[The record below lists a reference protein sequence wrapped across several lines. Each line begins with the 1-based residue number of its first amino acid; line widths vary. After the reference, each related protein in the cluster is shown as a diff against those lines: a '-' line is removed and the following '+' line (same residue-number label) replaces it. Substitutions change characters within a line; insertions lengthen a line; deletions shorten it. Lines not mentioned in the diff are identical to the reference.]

1 MRDASYEFLKRLL
14 STPGPSGNEGAAAGV
29 WREEARGFA
38 EVRGDRMGNSFA
50 TLNAGGSP
58 KVMLS
63 GHIDEIGVIVT
74 HIDEKGL
81 VRFSGVGGWDP
92 QVLVGQRVRLQTQSG
107 EVVGV
112 VGKKAIHVMEPE
124 ERKKVSD
131 IKSLWID
138 IGAKDADEAKGIVR
152 VGDAGVVDQ
161 DLLELPN
168 DRIASRALDNRMG
181 AFVVLEALR
190 LLSEEEGVNA
200 EVVAVASVQEEIG
213 LYGARGAAFGL
224 DPDAAIAVDV
234 THATDTPGVSKNENG
249 DHALGSGPVIKRATN
264 LSPIVSEGLI
274 AAAEE
279 AGISY
284 TLEADSR
291 STGTDADAIQFT
303 RAGIAT
309 GLVSVP
315 NRYMHSPNEM
325 VDLGDLE
332 ECARLI
338 SVYIKGLGRTR
349 TSSASVNERAASG
362 PHPWSRPRFCSRS
375 SFSGPTSR
383 R

>member
-14 STPGPSGNEGAAAGV
+14 STPGPSGNEGVAARV
-29 WREEARGFA
+29 WREEAGGFA
-38 EVRGDRMGNSFA
+38 ELRGDRMGNSFA
-50 TLNAGGSP
+50 TLNPGGSP

-63 GHIDEIGVIVT
+63 GHIDEIGLIVT

-81 VRFSGVGGWDP
+81 VRFTGVGGWDP
-92 QVLVGQRVRLQTQSG
+92 QVLVGQRVRIQASDG
-107 EVVGV
+107 EVMGV
-112 VGKKAIHVMEPE
+112 IGKKAIHVMEPE
-124 ERKKVSD
+124 ERKKVSE

-138 IGAKDADEAKGIVR
+138 IGARDGDEAKGMVR
-152 VGDAGVVDQ
+152 VGDVGVVDQ

-168 DRIASRALDNRMG
+168 DRVASRSLDNRMG

-249 DHALGSGPVIKRATN
+249 DHALGSGPVIKRASN
-264 LSPIVSEGLI
+264 LSPIVSDGLI
-274 AAAEE
+274 AAAERE
-279 AGISY
+279 GIPF

-291 STGTDADAIQFT
+291 STGTDADAIQFQ
-303 RAGIAT
+303 RAGVAT
-309 GLVSVP
+309 GLVSCP
-315 NRYMHSPNEM
+315 NRYMHSPNEI
-325 VDLGDLE
+325 VDLSDLE
-332 ECARLI
+332 NCARLI
-338 SVYIKGLGRTR
+338 SAYVKGLDEGTDFVR
-349 TSSASVNERAASG
+349 
-362 PHPWSRPRFCSRS
+362 
-375 SFSGPTSR
+375 
-383 R
+383 

>member
-1 MRDASYEFLKRLL
+1 MRDASYEFLQRLL
-14 STPGPSGNEGAAAGV
+14 STPGPSGNEGVAAKV
-29 WREEARGFA
+29 WREEAQAFA

-58 KVMLS
+58 RVMLS
-63 GHIDEIGVIVT
+63 GHIDEIGLMVT

-81 VRFSGVGGWDP
+81 LRFTGVGGWDP
-92 QVLVGQRVRLQTQSG
+92 QVLVGQRVRVQTENG
-107 EVVGV
+107 EVAGV
-112 VGKKAIHVMEPE
+112 IGKKAIHIMEPE
-124 ERKKVSD
+124 ERKKISE

-138 IGAKDADEAKGIVR
+138 VGAKDGDEAKGMIR
-152 VGDAGVVDQ
+152 VGDVGVLDQ
-161 DLLELPN
+161 DLLELLN
-168 DRIASRALDNRMG
+168 GRIASRSLDNRMG

-190 LLSEEEGVNA
+190 LLSEEEGVDA

-224 DPDAAIAVDV
+224 DPVAAIAVDV

-274 AAAEE
+274 AAAQE
-279 AGISY
+279 AGIAY

-309 GLVSVP
+309 GLVSAP
-315 NRYMHSPNEM
+315 NRYMHSPNEI

-332 ECARLI
+332 DCARLI
-338 SVYIKGLGRTR
+338 SAYVQKLDANTDFVR
-349 TSSASVNERAASG
+349 
-362 PHPWSRPRFCSRS
+362 
-375 SFSGPTSR
+375 
-383 R
+383 

>member
-1 MRDASYEFLKRLL
+1 MRDASYEFLKQLL
-14 STPGPSGNEGAAAGV
+14 QTPGPSGNEETVASI
-29 WREEARGFA
+29 WREQARDFA

-50 TLNAGGSP
+50 TLNGGGSP

-63 GHIDEIGVIVT
+63 GHVDEIGLMVT
-74 HIDEKGL
+74 HIDESGL
-81 VRFSGVGGWDP
+81 LRFSGVGGWDP
-92 QVLVGQRVRLQTQSG
+92 QVLVGQRVLLQTKNG
-107 EVVGV
+107 EVPGV
-112 VGKKAIHVMEPE
+112 IGKKAIHVMEAD
-124 ERKKVSD
+124 ERKKVSE

-138 IGAKDADEAKGIVR
+138 IGAKDRDESKERVR
-152 VGDAGVVDQ
+152 VGDVAVVDQ
-161 DLLELPN
+161 DVVELPN
-168 DRIASRALDNRMG
+168 GRIASRSLDNRMG
-181 AFVVLEALR
+181 AFVVLEAVR
-190 LLSEEEGVNA
+190 LLSEEEGLAA

-234 THATDTPGVSKNENG
+234 THATDTPGIPKNEHG

-274 AAAEE
+274 SAAESE
-279 AGISY
+279 GISY

-291 STGTDADAIQFT
+291 STSTDADAIQFT

-325 VDLGDLE
+325 VDLEDIE
-332 ECARLI
+332 ACARLI
-338 SVYIKGLGRTR
+338 AAYVKGLGEDTDFVR
-349 TSSASVNERAASG
+349 
-362 PHPWSRPRFCSRS
+362 
-375 SFSGPTSR
+375 
-383 R
+383 

>member
-14 STPGPSGNEGAAAGV
+14 QTPGPSGNEGVAASL
-29 WREEARGFA
+29 WREQAQGFA

-50 TLNAGGSP
+50 TLNGGGSP
-58 KVMLS
+58 RVMLA
-63 GHIDEIGVIVT
+63 GHVDEIGLMVT
-74 HIDEKGL
+74 HIDESGL
-81 VRFSGVGGWDP
+81 LRFSGVGGWDP
-92 QVLVGQRVRLQTQSG
+92 QVLVGQRVLLQTKNG
-107 EVVGV
+107 EVPGV
-112 VGKKAIHVMEPE
+112 IGKKAIHVMEAD
-124 ERKKVSD
+124 ERKKVSE

-138 IGAKDADEAKGIVR
+138 IGAKDRDEAKERVR
-152 VGDAGVVDQ
+152 IGDVAVVDQ
-161 DLLELPN
+161 GVVELPN
-168 DRIASRALDNRMG
+168 GRIASRSLDNRMG

-190 LLSEEEGVNA
+190 LLSEEDNLAA

-234 THATDTPGVSKNENG
+234 THATDTPGIPKNEHG
-249 DHALGSGPVIKRATN
+249 DHSLGSGPVIKRATN

-274 AAAEE
+274 SAAESE
-279 AGISY
+279 GISY

-291 STGTDADAIQFT
+291 STSTDADAIQFT

-325 VDLGDLE
+325 VDLEDVE
-332 ECARLI
+332 ACARLI
-338 SVYIKGLGRTR
+338 AAYVRGLGDDTNFVR
-349 TSSASVNERAASG
+349 
-362 PHPWSRPRFCSRS
+362 
-375 SFSGPTSR
+375 
-383 R
+383 

>member
-58 KVMLS
+58 RVMLS

-92 QVLVGQRVRLQTQSG
+92 QVLVGQRVRLQTHSG

-112 VGKKAIHVMEPE
+112 IGKKAIHLMEPE

-131 IKSLWID
+131 IKGLWID
-138 IGAKDADEAKGIVR
+138 IGAKDADEAKGMVR

-279 AGISY
+279 AGIS
-284 TLEADSR
+284 TR
-291 STGTDADAIQFT
+291 WRQT
-303 RAGIAT
+303 RARRGPT
-309 GLVSVP
+309 
-315 NRYMHSPNEM
+315 
-325 VDLGDLE
+325 
-332 ECARLI
+332 
-338 SVYIKGLGRTR
+338 RTR
-349 TSSASVNERAASG
+349 SSSPAPASPLASSRRPAATCTRRTRWWSSA
-362 PHPWSRPRFCSRS
+362 
-375 SFSGPTSR
+375 TSR
-383 R
+383 TARV

>member
-14 STPGPSGNEGAAAGV
+14 STPGTSGNEGAAAGV

-58 KVMLS
+58 RVMLS

-92 QVLVGQRVRLQTQSG
+92 QVLVGQRVRLQTHSG

-112 VGKKAIHVMEPE
+112 IGKKAIHLMEPE

-131 IKSLWID
+131 IKGLWID
-138 IGAKDADEAKGIVR
+138 IGAKDADEAKGMVR

-190 LLSEEEGVNA
+190 LLSEEEGVDA
-200 EVVAVASVQEEIG
+200 EVIAVASVQEEIG

-309 GLVSVP
+309 GLVSAP

-325 VDLGDLE
+325 VELGDLE
-332 ECARLI
+332 DCARLI
-338 SVYIKGLGRTR
+338 SVYTKGLGPDTDFVR
-349 TSSASVNERAASG
+349 
-362 PHPWSRPRFCSRS
+362 
-375 SFSGPTSR
+375 
-383 R
+383 

>member
-58 KVMLS
+58 RVMLS

-92 QVLVGQRVRLQTQSG
+92 QVLVGQRVRLQTRSG

-112 VGKKAIHVMEPE
+112 IGKKAIHLMEPE

-138 IGAKDADEAKGIVR
+138 IGAKDADEAKGVIR

-264 LSPIVSEGLI
+264 LSPIVSEGLL

-291 STGTDADAIQFT
+291 STGTDADAIQLT

-309 GLVSVP
+309 GLVSAP

-325 VDLGDLE
+325 VELGDLE
-332 ECARLI
+332 DCARLI
-338 SVYIKGLGRTR
+338 YVYIKGLSPDTDFVR
-349 TSSASVNERAASG
+349 
-362 PHPWSRPRFCSRS
+362 
-375 SFSGPTSR
+375 
-383 R
+383 

>member
-38 EVRGDRMGNSFA
+38 EIRGDRMGNSFA

-58 KVMLS
+58 RVMLS

-81 VRFSGVGGWDP
+81 VRFSGIGGWDP
-92 QVLVGQRVRLQTQSG
+92 QVLVGQRVRLQTRSG

-112 VGKKAIHVMEPE
+112 IGKKAIHLMEPE

-131 IKSLWID
+131 IKGLWID
-138 IGAKDADEAKGIVR
+138 IGAKDADEAKEMVR

-190 LLSEEEGVNA
+190 LLSEEEGINA

-234 THATDTPGVSKNENG
+234 THATDTPGVSKNDNG
-249 DHALGSGPVIKRATN
+249 DHALGSGPAIKRATN

-309 GLVSVP
+309 GLVSAP
-315 NRYMHSPNEM
+315 SRYMHSPNEM
-325 VDLGDLE
+325 VELGDLE
-332 ECARLI
+332 DCARLI
-338 SVYIKGLGRTR
+338 SVYTKGLGPDTDFVR
-349 TSSASVNERAASG
+349 
-362 PHPWSRPRFCSRS
+362 
-375 SFSGPTSR
+375 
-383 R
+383 

>member
-1 MRDASYEFLKRLL
+1 MVK
-14 STPGPSGNEGAAAGV
+14 
-29 WREEARGFA
+29 
-38 EVRGDRMGNSFA
+38 
-50 TLNAGGSP
+50 
-58 KVMLS
+58 
-63 GHIDEIGVIVT
+63 
-74 HIDEKGL
+74 
-81 VRFSGVGGWDP
+81 
-92 QVLVGQRVRLQTQSG
+92 
-107 EVVGV
+107 
-112 VGKKAIHVMEPE
+112 
-124 ERKKVSD
+124 
-131 IKSLWID
+131 
-138 IGAKDADEAKGIVR
+138 
-152 VGDAGVVDQ
+152 VGDVGVVDQ
-161 DLLELPN
+161 DLIELPN
-168 DRIASRALDNRMG
+168 GRIASRSLDNRMG

-190 LLSEEEGVNA
+190 LLSEEEGINA

-309 GLVSVP
+309 GLVSAP
-315 NRYMHSPNEM
+315 SRYMHSPNEM
-325 VDLGDLE
+325 VELGDLE
-332 ECARLI
+332 GCARLI
-338 SVYIKGLGRTR
+338 SVYTKGLSPDTDFVR
-349 TSSASVNERAASG
+349 
-362 PHPWSRPRFCSRS
+362 
-375 SFSGPTSR
+375 
-383 R
+383 